1 MGGGARSR
9 ARAKKRA
16 EESRKAYEARERKKP
31 DEAEPLLYL
40 CTFEIYRGGLAGY
53 RVQVIRLS
61 DLFIPFD
68 TPITI
73 FGPKSQAP
81 KSNSTEV
88 LRQFAFLD
96 GEHVP
101 GHMGFGVLGS
111 RIVLAGGWFL
121 NMRMGHKPKP
131 TYVLE
136 TDQSVEPN
144 PRFISTRGTPNPKT
158 PYMIPELEP
167 EKPRP
172 WMREIDG
179 KLYALSG
186 DHIGYAAFEVF
197 DPKTDHVWAPL
208 PKLQIRK
215 LPIETKGLSLSS
227 CAVVGTKILITLP
240 LKSRVGVVKMLCFD
254 VAHPER
260 SWTTVE
266 EPPWWQFH
274 SVFPDFYNEVLV
286 LDLEDDDCEKL
297 LFTYD
302 FEYCQIR
309 VSSMKLS
316 NEGEPKCIQP
326 LDEIDLP
333 DEFKNL
339 DDFLATSYSC
349 AHLGGRRVCFSFVH
363 LLTLLVFTF
372 EFSYSISGIF
382 SVKAL
387 GHRLFE
393 YYSNEELRSIFLGGC
408 FVL

>member
-1 MGGGARSR
+1 MGGAARFR

-16 EESRKAYEARERKKP
+16 EKEGESSRKAYEARERKKP
-31 DEAEPLLYL
+31 DEAESLLYL
-40 CTFEIYRGGLAGY
+40 CTCEIYDQKGLAGY

-61 DLFIPFD
+61 DLL
-68 TPITI
+68 
-73 FGPKSQAP
+73 SQAP
-81 KSNSTEV
+81 KSNSDEV
-88 LRQFAFLD
+88 LRQVAYLD

-121 NMRMGHKPKP
+121 NMWMRHRPTP

-144 PRFISTRGTPNPKT
+144 PRFISTRGTPNPKP

-172 WMREIDG
+172 WMREVDG

-186 DHIGYAAFEVF
+186 DYMEVAAFEVF
-197 DPKTDHVWAPL
+197 DPKTNHVWAPL
-208 PKLQIRK
+208 PS
-215 LPIETKGLSLSS
+215 LPIWEALYSSS
-227 CAVVGTKILITLP
+227 CAVVGTKILVTLT
-240 LKSRVGVVKMLCFD
+240 LDSRETVGKILCFD

-260 SWTTVE
+260 SWTTLE

-372 EFSYSISGIF
+372 EFSYSTSGIF

-393 YYSNEELRSIFLGGC
+393 YYSNEELSSVKLGGC